1 MARKLG
7 RRRGGRA
14 PSPTGKQGRRIPTGL
29 REGGPQGPPTGW
41 MLLKAL
47 GVPDTNATRHAPKMT
62 RMTPRVA
69 HTPSGGG
76 FDGSIATKSMEGVR
90 WRGSSSTFSFLC
102 FFRRDLCF
110 LRGPSPRSGV
120 VSVISFDS
128 MPAAPPPRLQ
138 GAQLHI
144 RVAKRVLPQDTSK
157 SRPVARLLLLARR
170 SGPAGCCGALLVSCC
185 ARGHTQRHARAVIPG
200 LKSIQIVMVSR
211 SRVCLPLCHRGVHRT
226 IPVHSNEGAN
236 ANSINRGGTR
246 HYVRGGI
253 MGQWHGMCVPAIVVC
268 GLCKP
273 VRMRPK
279 YWEKRAESIWVGGGG
294 KSTAGHSNTKY
305 TQ

>member
-200 LKSIQIVMVSR
+200 LKSIQIVMVIEGSTGPSLYILMR
-211 SRVCLPLCHRGVHRT
+211 GQTPIVSIGVVQDITFVVASWASGTGCVCPRLLC
-226 IPVHSNEGAN
+226 
-236 ANSINRGGTR
+236 
-246 HYVRGGI
+246 
-253 MGQWHGMCVPAIVVC
+253 VVYASPY
-268 GLCKP
+268 G
-273 VRMRPK
+273 
-279 YWEKRAESIWVGGGG
+279 
-294 KSTAGHSNTKY
+294 
-305 TQ
+305 